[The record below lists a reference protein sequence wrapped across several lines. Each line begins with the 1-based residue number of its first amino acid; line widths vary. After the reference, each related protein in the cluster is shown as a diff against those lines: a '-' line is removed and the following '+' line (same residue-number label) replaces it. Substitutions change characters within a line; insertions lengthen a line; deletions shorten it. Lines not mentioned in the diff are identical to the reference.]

1 MCIRD
6 RITPVA
12 ALLALAKGGEIIGA
26 QHAAYK
32 ETDRTR
38 GTVALLKQFGL
49 DASFADGRLTVPG
62 GQQLRSPKGQVETY
76 GDHRMQ
82 MTALVLAMGCEGDV
96 FIEGADLHEVADP
109 EAIQRWQAVGVA
121 IEPLLKRIE

>member
-1 MCIRD
+1 
-6 RITPVA
+6 
-12 ALLALAKGGEIIGA
+12 LLALAKGGEIIGA

-62 GQQLRSPKGQVETY
+62 GQQLRSPEGQVETY

-109 EAIQRWQAVGVA
+109 EAIQRLQAVGVA